1 MMVLEYLNTRQAP
14 EAIGP
19 YNQAVKAGN
28 LLFVSGQLPIDPV
41 TGEMVKGDSGVQ
53 TKQCMKNVLA
63 ILEASGLDENNIA
76 KATIYVTN
84 LGEFNLVNE
93 AYGAFFVKDYPAR
106 ACIEV
111 SSLPKGAGVEIE
123 AVACL

>member
-1 MMVLEYLNTRQAP
+1 MGLEYLNTRQAP

-76 KATIYVTN
+76 KATIFVTN

-93 AYGAFFVKDYPAR
+93 AYGSFFTKDYPAR

-111 SSLPKGAGVEIE
+111 SNLPKGAGVEIE